1 MPARILHTELLQA
14 QKTAAEKHDQRQRAL
29 GRKRRDRCPK
39 TKITKQESL
48 PQFLHHGDTGRDEG
62 QYQSPSGKEGG
73 KAAIVSDALVC
84 SLFTQSEIRTLWRK
98 KIVIG
103 VWVFDVHV
111 VGTPVCRIT
120 TNNAGMPSTHQCL
133 DRHSC
138 ATCGR
143 LHSLCRPA
151 NNVMLKWRANGSSP
165 EFFIAYAAAQQG
177 CVLATVLTAFHSRWP
192 LCQASFQQAHIIRSF
207 ACLCKQP
214 AVILDLLLIMFMVRV
229 AVYRP
234 ELRVP
239 NIRQRL

>member
-1 MPARILHTELLQA
+1 MLLFFGLIQVVLLFKKENTIH
-14 QKTAAEKHDQRQRAL
+14 Q
-29 GRKRRDRCPK
+29 PK

-143 LHSLCRPA
+143 LQLAMPPCQQRDAEMASKREQSRILHRICSCTTGLCLGHSPH
-151 NNVMLKWRANGSSP
+151 SIPQS
-165 EFFIAYAAAQQG
+165 
-177 CVLATVLTAFHSRWP
+177 LATLPSFVSTSAHHP
-192 LCQASFQQAHIIRSF
+192 LF
-207 ACLCKQP
+207 
-214 AVILDLLLIMFMVRV
+214 
-229 AVYRP
+229 
-234 ELRVP
+234 RVP
-239 NIRQRL
+239 L